1 MLTHETNHEGQ
12 IRHCMPVEL
21 TADLGPLEEAP
32 LQLALVQVRTP
43 PVFAVDRPDAVEGL
57 ASGLPEHWVLVDQG
71 RAQRVEVHLTP
82 AGVAQSDEESER
94 VWRFETLDQRYVGT
108 LTPTSV
114 SVETRRYEQFDEFHA
129 RVQEL
134 LGALAGNDAFAPRMV
149 NRLGVR
155 YVNELRDDRLGV
167 DATRA
172 EIVNPELLGP
182 AASLGTGLVAS
193 LQELRFQQEDGVLA
207 IRHGLNGPGQY
218 LLDTDHY
225 AEARRPFDT
234 AELGDT
240 VRRWHDTIEGVFAWA
255 FQPWLRSRG
264 VEP

>member
-1 MLTHETNHEGQ
+1 
-12 IRHCMPVEL
+12 MPVDL
-21 TADLGPLEEAP
+21 TANLGPLEEAP

-43 PVFAVDRPDAVEGL
+43 PMFAVDRPDAVERL
-57 ASGLPEHWVLVDQG
+57 ASGLPERWALVDEG
-71 RAQRVEVHLTP
+71 RAQRVQVHLTP
-82 AGVAQSDEESER
+82 AGVAQADEAPER
-94 VWRFETLDQRYVGT
+94 VWRFETLDQRYVAT

-114 SVETRRYEQFDEFHA
+114 GVETRRYELFDEFHA

-134 LGALAGNDAFAPRMV
+134 LDALAGDEAFAPRIV

-155 YVNELRDDRLGV
+155 YVNELHDERLGV

-207 IRHGLNGPGQY
+207 IRHGLNGPSQY
-218 LLDTDHY
+218 LLDADHY
-225 AEARRPFDT
+225 DEGRRAFDA
-234 AELGDT
+234 AELEKT
-240 VRRWHDTIEGVFAWA
+240 VRRWHDTVEGVFAWA
-255 FQPWLRSRG
+255 FEPWLRSKG
-264 VEP
+264 IEP